1 MSVYSALALVLKGSG
16 GKSQEEL
23 LAALKLDADGQDVD
37 TLIRSVGES
46 LQKIPEGDLKN
57 TLVQANGMFVEGSMS
72 VLPSFAESVKSIFKG
87 HAQEVGYLNPL
98 PYRLFL
104 QVDFIHASEEARKT
118 INEWVSASTE
128 RKITELYPQGSINE
142 TTRMVLANA
151 IYFKG

>member
-46 LQKIPEGDLKN
+46 LQKIPGGDLKN

-72 VLPSFAESVKSIFKG
+72 VLPSFAESVKSIF
-87 HAQEVGYLNPL
+87 
-98 PYRLFL
+98 
-104 QVDFIHASEEARKT
+104 
-118 INEWVSASTE
+118 
-128 RKITELYPQGSINE
+128 QGSC
-142 TTRMVLANA
+142 TRGGLP
-151 IYFKG
+151 